1 MQVEWH
7 ENDNY
12 FSHFYLPLHYS
23 NMYVHNYCYNFI
35 QFQSFTTCILTLAC
49 LYIIYANQQIT
60 LILNFYS
67 IVLILFLNFFSINDI
82 YLLSFFIGLIYS
94 GALVISFLFVLM
106 IIDLNVFN
114 LRNNLCLISF
124 GFFMNQQCYNSFNF
138 LMIHFSL
145 SFLFNLRKI
154 KQY

>member
-1 MQVEWH
+1 M
-7 ENDNY
+7 
-12 FSHFYLPLHYS
+12 F
-23 NMYVHNYCYNFI
+23 
-35 QFQSFTTCILTLAC
+35 
-49 LYIIYANQQIT
+49 ANQQINI
-60 LILNFYS
+60 ILNFVS
-67 IVLILFLNFFSINDI
+67 IIILLFLNFFSINDI

-124 GFFMNQQCYNSFNF
+124 GFFMNQQVYNSFSF
-138 LMIHFSL
+138 LIFNFSL

-154 KQY
+154 KQYYKDIMYELFFIFNLNNS

>member
-1 MQVEWH
+1 M
-7 ENDNY
+7 NA
-12 FSHFYLPLHYS
+12 
-23 NMYVHNYCYNFI
+23 
-35 QFQSFTTCILTLAC
+35 FTTCILTLAC

-67 IVLILFLNFFSINDI
+67 IVVLLFLNFFSINDI

-154 KQY
+154 KQYQKDIMYELFFIFKLTMISTLIDLLLVQFLYFQW